1 MSKDL
6 NNHNFLI
13 KLNKLRDQTK
23 DASIFRPWFIDS
35 SEYARKS
42 RPFAYYFPKISFIL
56 TLLLITIMFEFIFNK
71 VDTADHCN
79 PAKSKAEWNAN
90 KCEETFGESWE
101 EYAWPNRY

>member
-56 TLLLITIMFEFIFNK
+56 TLLLITINRENYAIGGQNR
-71 VDTADHCN
+71 DT
-79 PAKSKAEWNAN
+79 KLIL
-90 KCEETFGESWE
+90 
-101 EYAWPNRY
+101 